1 MKFFRSPHHRIE
13 TLAPVGLMLWLLVG
27 SVSAQPLAPG
37 WHDDQAIEVDG
48 QTRYFRYFVP
58 QSPSEPHPA
67 VVFFLHGGTGSM
79 RASISGPANPSAEWP
94 VVAEREGFILIVP
107 NGINRDTGD
116 AFGDDQNWNDCR
128 DDAPGDFVGDD
139 VAFLDRLMDW
149 SLETLSV
156 DPARV
161 YFTGSSNGGMM
172 TLRMVTERPE
182 RLAAAATFIANQP
195 VSTQCSGPVD
205 AVPILMAHGT
215 EDPLMPYA
223 GGDVFGEAGGSVISA
238 SDTVALWRD
247 AARLAGQPQVDV
259 LPDLDPV
266 DGSTI
271 EVRRWRDPSRG
282 TEVRWWRMLGAG
294 HAMPSIA
301 RPLSPA
307 GEALSGPHNHDA
319 EGAEEAWRFVQSFQS
334 YPAVSDGQWVNA
346 DSAFHGQA
354 QGLTL
359 DYLPSAGQLF
369 VAWFTYT
376 DQPEFPPAIEDGSVG
391 SPDQRWLTA
400 QLAVNGNNA
409 SGPIFNST
417 GGRFDAPPTGFQTT
431 EPVGTMQ
438 IEFSACNRATVTY
451 NLDDPP
457 LARELEIQP
466 LEQLAVGQFV
476 CPGNRAT
483 TDAVGKPDETAW
495 AEVRAQLDG
504 SGFDDLVAVV
514 GDGRGRLFMHATGT
528 STDTTVMRSGSAI
541 KWVTAGLILRL
552 IEQGK
557 LALSDTPQQYLDW
570 WSDDP
575 TDPRSQVTIE
585 QLLSFTSGFR
595 GTPIGASSPDCIS
608 DGADTIEGC
617 AREIHDMW
625 FFDPPGTTFWY
636 GPSHMQILGAIAQAA
651 TGQAWAELFEQTLG
665 APLSMV
671 TTTYTMPSPDNPRL
685 AGGAQFTASD
695 LEAFLAAMLDRSLLP
710 TTWASMVEDQTPADT
725 VEIGFTPID
734 ESRYAWHYGLGVW
747 RECPA
752 PVWQSECDS
761 PKVLSTTGAFG
772 FHGWIDVDRGYY
784 GILATDIGFGGADAV
799 IDFAQ
804 QIRPRIEDALR
815 VE

>member
-1 MKFFRSPHHRIE
+1 MSLCRLKLPRIGI
-13 TLAPVGLMLWLLVG
+13 LAVVGCVLWLPVCGAL
-27 SVSAQPLAPG
+27 AQPLAPG
-37 WHDDQAIEVDG
+37 WHDDQAIEVVG

-58 QSPSEPHPA
+58 QSLVMPRPA
-67 VVFFLHGGTGSM
+67 AVFFLHGGTGSM
-79 RASISGPANPSAEWP
+79 RTTISNQANPSSEWP
-94 VVAEREGFILIVP
+94 VIAEREGFILIVP

-128 DDAPGDFVGDD
+128 DDAPGDFVSDD

-149 SLETLSV
+149 SLENLAV
-156 DPARV
+156 DPGRV

-182 RLAAAATFIANQP
+182 RIAAAATFIANQP
-195 VSTQCSGPVD
+195 VTTQCSEPVD
-205 AVPILMAHGT
+205 AVPMFVANGT
-215 EDPLMPYA
+215 EDPLVPYA
-223 GGDVFGEAGGSVISA
+223 GGDVVGEAGGSVIPA
-238 SDTVALWRD
+238 PDTVALWRN
-247 AARLAGQPQVDV
+247 AAGLAGEPQVDV
-259 LPDLDPV
+259 LPDLDPD

-282 TEVRWWRMLGAG
+282 IEVRWWRMLGAG

-307 GEALSGPHNHDA
+307 GEALVGPHNHDI
-319 EGAEEAWRFVQSFQS
+319 EGAEAAWRFLQSFQA

-346 DSAFHGQA
+346 DPTFRGQA

-359 DYLPSAGQLF
+359 DYLPSTGVLF

-376 DQPEFPPAIEDGSVG
+376 DQPEFPPVVDDSSVG

-400 QLAVNGNNA
+400 QLAVDGNTA
-409 SGPIFNST
+409 SGPIFSST

-431 EPVGTMQ
+431 ESVGIMQ
-438 IEFSACNRATVTY
+438 IEFSACNRATVIY
-451 NLDDPP
+451 ELDAPL
-457 LARELEIQP
+457 LAREFEIQP
-466 LEQLAVGQFV
+466 LEQSAVGQFA
-476 CPGNRAT
+476 CPGNQVM
-483 TDAVGKPDETAW
+483 TDEAGKPDETAW
-495 AEVRAQLDG
+495 ADVRARLDD
-504 SGFDDLVAVV
+504 SGFDDLVAIV
-514 GDGRGRLFMHATGT
+514 GDARGRLFMHATGASSDAT
-528 STDTTVMRSGSAI
+528 PMRSGSAI
-541 KWVTAGLILRL
+541 KWVTAGVILRL
-552 IEQGK
+552 IEQGQ
-557 LALSDTPQQYLDW
+557 LALADHPQRYLDW
-570 WSDDP
+570 WTDEP
-575 TDPRSQVTIE
+575 ADPRSQVTIE

-595 GTPIGASSPDCIS
+595 GTPIGASSPACIS
-608 DGADTIEGC
+608 NGADTIEGC
-617 AREIHDMW
+617 AREIHDLW

-651 TGQAWAELFEQTLG
+651 TGQTWTELFEQTLG
-665 APLSMV
+665 APLPMA
-671 TTTYTMPSPDNPRL
+671 TTAYTMPSEANPRL
-685 AGGAQFTASD
+685 AGGAELSASD

-710 TTWASMVEDQTPADT
+710 GTWTAMAEDHTPSGV

-761 PKVLSTTGAFG
+761 PEILSTNGAFG

-784 GILATDIGFGGADAV
+784 GVLATDVGFGGADLV

-804 QIRPRIEDALR
+804 QIRPLIETALR
-815 VE
+815 PD